1 MFAPDLSLPFDKKK
15 SKEFGKDFASGLETW
30 HLMQIE
36 SPNFPKRRWA
46 ENYQYAL
53 GNQSYLRT
61 VQPIDNL
68 GANDSQTLLG
78 ADLRNMK
85 LTSTILE
92 SIVGKLNK
100 QKFKPTVS
108 MIDALSMNQRIDM
121 KARMELAM
129 MLKQQ
134 GAEMDQYLQQLGL
147 TADDVPMDNT
157 ELQIML
163 DCMPQFVEE
172 MNIELALQKIGH
184 ENNLETLARMTDYD
198 DVITA
203 VRGHY
208 INRVNGKKQIEWL
221 DPLNSGHSMSF
232 YPDGRDIVWSY
243 RIRPVPVE
251 QVRIEAQEDLTD
263 TELNNL
269 RGGQFSLLYNWLY
282 WWASPGANNYLA
294 TFTNTYT
301 DYVLVMDFE
310 FVSTDLLYTNIKN
323 GRAYNGYAKKTSG
336 KDGDVYT
343 AKVQNLFGGKYIC
356 GSGYVYDYGVKPGV
370 RQPIVTNN
378 EDAFKVNASKVDG
391 SFVWHHSSM
400 IRGESVSIIDRAK
413 PHIDAIEDTFKKFKT
428 YVKEFLPWMI
438 RVDQDALADLAMKE
452 GDDVTAE
459 DLMTTLLERG
469 LGVVSSSAYK
479 GFHNA
484 SVKDAISIISN
495 DGGGNL
501 QVLWGLLLQQINL
514 LHDVVGV
521 PKVDTGG
528 GVNPE
533 VGKAVTQMLLQGSDN
548 VLSGL
553 MDSKIKLYSSLWENL
568 MYDILQTGE
577 AGVAKNTPFAVP
589 PGNPDERIP
598 NLVVEPLPTEADWQ
612 DLFAKAQQALASG
625 SLTMD
630 QYAYLKIIDN
640 MKQAWA
646 YLSVQQKRNDIKKSQ
661 MQQMADQ
668 ANTERQMMSNQQAQ
682 MGKEKLEQLKIFGNV
697 IQEYA
702 KAAFANPMNNQN
714 PDIILQKIQIEMDK
728 MYGNTNAGNEQ
739 QPAGPGQQQP
749 AGPGQQQPEQYG
761 EPAPTGGEL
770 PDGGEP
776 VQGYESD
783 FGGGELQ

>member
-1 MFAPDLSLPFDKKK
+1 MFAPDLSVPFEKKK
-15 SKEFGKDFASGLETW
+15 SKEFGKDFASGLESW

-53 GNQSYLRT
+53 GAQTYLRT
-61 VQPIDNL
+61 TQPIDNL
-68 GANDSQTLLG
+68 VGTDSQTLPG

-100 QKFKPTVS
+100 QRFRPTIS
-108 MIDALSMNQRIDM
+108 MIDALAMDERTDM
-121 KARMELAM
+121 KAKMELAM
-129 MLKQQ
+129 YLKQQ
-134 GAEMDQYLQQLGL
+134 GMESEQIMQQIGL
-147 TADDVPMDNT
+147 SPDEVPMDTT
-157 ELQIML
+157 ELQIMI

-172 MNIELALQKIGH
+172 MNLELALNKIGH
-184 ENNLETLARMTDYD
+184 ENSLDTLARMVDYD
-198 DVITA
+198 DAITA

-208 INRVNGKKQIEWL
+208 INRVNGKRQIEWL

-263 TELNNL
+263 EQLNNL
-269 RGGQFSLLYNWLY
+269 RGGQFSLLYNWLF
-282 WWASPGANNYLA
+282 WWNSSNQQNYLT

-310 FVSTDLLYTNIKN
+310 FVSTDLLYTNVKN
-323 GRAYNGYAKKTSG
+323 GRAYNGYTKKTPG
-336 KDGDVYT
+336 KDGDVFT

-356 GSGYVYDYGVKPGV
+356 GSGYIYDYGVKAGV
-370 RQPIVTNN
+370 RQPIVTKN
-378 EDAFKVNASKVDG
+378 EDAFKVNASKVYG

-469 LGVVSSSAYK
+469 IGVVSSSAYK

-484 SVKDAISIISN
+484 SVKDALTIIAN

-501 QVLWGLLLQQINL
+501 NVLWGLMLQQINL

-521 PKVDTGG
+521 PKIDTGG
-528 GVNPE
+528 GVSPDQ
-533 VGKAVTQMLLQGSDN
+533 GKAVSQMLLQGSEN

-553 MDSKIKLYSSLWENL
+553 MAAKIGLYTTLWENL
-568 MYDILQTGE
+568 MYDIIQTGE
-577 AGVAKNTPFAVP
+577 VGVVGNKPFSIP
-589 PGNPDERIP
+589 QGNPDERIP
-598 NLVVEPLPTEADWQ
+598 NLVVEPLPTDMDWQ
-612 DLFAKAQQALASG
+612 DLYAKAQQALAAG

-640 MKQAWA
+640 MKQAWG
-646 YLSVQQKRNDIKKSQ
+646 YLAVQQKRTEMKKAQ

-682 MGKEKLEQLKIFGNV
+682 EGKERLEQIKIIGNV
-697 IQEYA
+697 IGEYA
-702 KAAFANPMNNQN
+702 KAAFANPMNTQN
-714 PDIILQKIQIEMDK
+714 PELILQRIQLELEK
-728 MYGNTNAGNEQ
+728 MYGNTGNANGEQ
-739 QPAGPGQQQP
+739 QPSAG
-749 AGPGQQQPEQYG
+749 GPPI
-761 EPAPTGGEL
+761 PTGGAEQL
-770 PDGGEP
+770 AVQGGE
-776 VQGYESD
+776 
-783 FGGGELQ
+783 GGGLPLEQPA

>member
-1 MFAPDLSLPFDKKK
+1 MFAPDLSVPFEKKK
-15 SKEFGKDFASGLETW
+15 SKEFGKDFASGLESW

-53 GNQSYLRT
+53 GAQTYLRT
-61 VQPIDNL
+61 TQPIDNL
-68 GANDSQTLLG
+68 VGTDSQTLPG

-100 QKFKPTVS
+100 QRFRPTIS
-108 MIDALSMNQRIDM
+108 MIDALAMDERTDM
-121 KARMELAM
+121 KAKMELAM
-129 MLKQQ
+129 YLKQQ
-134 GAEMDQYLQQLGL
+134 GMESEQIMQQIGL
-147 TADDVPMDNT
+147 SPDEVPMDTT
-157 ELQIML
+157 ELQIMI

-172 MNIELALQKIGH
+172 MNLELALNKIGH
-184 ENNLETLARMTDYD
+184 ENSLDTLARMVDYD
-198 DVITA
+198 DAITA

-208 INRVNGKKQIEWL
+208 INRVNGKRQIEWL

-263 TELNNL
+263 EQLNNL
-269 RGGQFSLLYNWLY
+269 RGGQFSLLYNWLF
-282 WWASPGANNYLA
+282 WWNSSNQQNYLT

-310 FVSTDLLYTNIKN
+310 FVSTDLLYTNVKN
-323 GRAYNGYAKKTSG
+323 GRAYNGYTKKTPG
-336 KDGDVYT
+336 KDGDVFT

-356 GSGYVYDYGVKPGV
+356 GSGYIYDYGVKAGV
-370 RQPIVTNN
+370 RQPIVTKN
-378 EDAFKVNASKVDG
+378 EDAFKVNASKVYG

-469 LGVVSSSAYK
+469 IGVVSSSAYK

-484 SVKDAISIISN
+484 SVKDALTIIAN

-501 QVLWGLLLQQINL
+501 NVLWGLMLQQINL

-521 PKVDTGG
+521 PKIDTGG
-528 GVNPE
+528 GVSPDQ
-533 VGKAVTQMLLQGSDN
+533 GKAVSQMLLQGSEN

-553 MDSKIKLYSSLWENL
+553 MAAKIGLYTSLWENL
-568 MYDILQTGE
+568 MYDIIQTGE
-577 AGVAKNTPFAVP
+577 VGVVGNKPFSIP
-589 PGNPDERIP
+589 QGNPDERIP
-598 NLVVEPLPTEADWQ
+598 NLVVEPLPTDMDWQ
-612 DLFAKAQQALASG
+612 DLYAKAQQALAAG

-640 MKQAWA
+640 MKQAWG
-646 YLSVQQKRNDIKKSQ
+646 YLAVQQKRTEMKKAQ

-682 MGKEKLEQLKIFGNV
+682 EGKERLEQIKIIGNV
-697 IQEYA
+697 IGEYA
-702 KAAFANPMNNQN
+702 KAAFANPMNTQN
-714 PDIILQKIQIEMDK
+714 PEVILQRIQLELEK
-728 MYGNTNAGNEQ
+728 MYGNTGNANGEQ
-739 QPAGPGQQQP
+739 QPSAG
-749 AGPGQQQPEQYG
+749 GPPI
-761 EPAPTGGEL
+761 PTGGAEQL
-770 PDGGEP
+770 AVQGGE
-776 VQGYESD
+776 
-783 FGGGELQ
+783 GGGLPFEQPA

>member
-1 MFAPDLSLPFDKKK
+1 MFAPDLSVPFEKKK
-15 SKEFGKDFASGLETW
+15 SKEFGKDFASGLESW

-53 GNQSYLRT
+53 GAQTYLRT
-61 VQPIDNL
+61 TQPIDNL
-68 GANDSQTLLG
+68 VGTDSQTLPG

-100 QKFKPTVS
+100 QRFRPTIS
-108 MIDALSMNQRIDM
+108 MIDALAMDERTDM
-121 KARMELAM
+121 KAKMELAM
-129 MLKQQ
+129 YLKQQ
-134 GAEMDQYLQQLGL
+134 GMESEQIMQQIGL
-147 TADDVPMDNT
+147 SPDEVPMDTT
-157 ELQIML
+157 ELQIMI

-172 MNIELALQKIGH
+172 MNLELALNKIGH
-184 ENNLETLARMTDYD
+184 ENSLDTLARMVDYD
-198 DVITA
+198 DAITA

-208 INRVNGKKQIEWL
+208 INRVNGKRQIEWL

-263 TELNNL
+263 EQLNNL
-269 RGGQFSLLYNWLY
+269 RGGQFSLLYNWLF
-282 WWASPGANNYLA
+282 WWNSSNQQNYLT

-310 FVSTDLLYTNIKN
+310 FVSTDLLYTNVKN
-323 GRAYNGYAKKTSG
+323 GRAYNGYTKKTPG
-336 KDGDVYT
+336 KDGDVFT

-356 GSGYVYDYGVKPGV
+356 GSGYIYDYGVKAGV
-370 RQPIVTNN
+370 RQPIVTKN
-378 EDAFKVNASKVDG
+378 EDAFKVNASKVYG

-469 LGVVSSSAYK
+469 IGVVSSSAYK

-484 SVKDAISIISN
+484 SVKDALTIIAN

-501 QVLWGLLLQQINL
+501 NVLWGLMLQQINL

-521 PKVDTGG
+521 PKIDTGG
-528 GVNPE
+528 GVSPDQ
-533 VGKAVTQMLLQGSDN
+533 GKAVSQMLLQGSEN

-553 MDSKIKLYSSLWENL
+553 MAAKIGLYTSLWENL
-568 MYDILQTGE
+568 MYDIIQTGE
-577 AGVAKNTPFAVP
+577 VGVVGNKPFSIP
-589 PGNPDERIP
+589 QGNPDERIP
-598 NLVVEPLPTEADWQ
+598 NLVVEPLPTDMDWQ
-612 DLFAKAQQALASG
+612 DLYAKAQQALAAG

-640 MKQAWA
+640 MKQAWG
-646 YLSVQQKRNDIKKSQ
+646 YLAVQQKRTEMKKAQ

-682 MGKEKLEQLKIFGNV
+682 EGKERLEQIKIIGNV
-697 IQEYA
+697 IGEYA
-702 KAAFANPMNNQN
+702 KAAFANPMNTQN
-714 PDIILQKIQIEMDK
+714 PELILQRIQLELDK
-728 MYGNTNAGNEQ
+728 MYGNTGNANGEQ
-739 QPAGPGQQQP
+739 QPSAG
-749 AGPGQQQPEQYG
+749 GPPI
-761 EPAPTGGEL
+761 PTGGAEQL
-770 PDGGEP
+770 AVQGGE
-776 VQGYESD
+776 
-783 FGGGELQ
+783 GGGLPLEQPA

>member
-1 MFAPDLSLPFDKKK
+1 MFAPDLSVPFEKKK
-15 SKEFGKDFASGLETW
+15 SKEFGKDFATGLESW

-53 GNQSYLRT
+53 GNQTYLRT
-61 VQPIDNL
+61 TQPIDNL
-68 GANDSQTLLG
+68 VGTDSQTLPG
-78 ADLRNMK
+78 ADLRNMR
-85 LTSTILE
+85 LATTILE

-100 QKFKPTVS
+100 QRFRPTIS
-108 MIDALSMNQRIDM
+108 MIDALAMNDRIDM

-129 MLKQQ
+129 YLKQQ
-134 GAEMDQYLQQLGL
+134 GMQMEQITQQLGL
-147 TADDVPMDNT
+147 TPDEVPMDTT
-157 ELQIML
+157 EMQIML

-172 MNIELALQKIGH
+172 MNLELALNKIGN
-184 ENNLETLARMTDYD
+184 ENHLDTLARMADYD
-198 DVITA
+198 DAITA

-208 INRVNGKKQIEWL
+208 INRVNGKRQIEWL

-243 RIRPVPVE
+243 RIRPIPVE

-263 TELNNL
+263 EQLKNL
-269 RGGQFSLLYNWLY
+269 RGGQFSLLYNWLF
-282 WWASPGANNYLA
+282 WWNASNQQNFLT

-310 FVSTDLLYTNIKN
+310 FVSTDLLYTNVKN
-323 GRAYNGYAKKTSG
+323 GRAYNGYTKKTPG

-356 GSGYVYDYGVKPGV
+356 GSGYIYDYGVKTGV
-370 RQPIVTNN
+370 RQPIVTRN
-378 EDAFKVNASKVDG
+378 EDAFKVNASKVYG
-391 SFVWHHSSM
+391 NFVWYHSSM
-400 IRGESVSIIDRAK
+400 VRGESISIIDRAK
-413 PHIDAIEDTFKKFKT
+413 PHIDSIEDTFKKFKT
-428 YVKEFLPWMI
+428 YVREFLPWMI
-438 RVDQDALADLAMKE
+438 RVDQDALADLALKE

-469 LGVVSSSAYK
+469 IGVVSSSAYK

-484 SVKDAISIISN
+484 SVKDALTIISN

-501 QVLWGLLLQQINL
+501 QVLWNLLLQQINL

-521 PKVDTGG
+521 PKIDTGG
-528 GVNPE
+528 GVSPE
-533 VGKAVTQMLLQGSDN
+533 QGKAVSQMLLQGSEN

-553 MDSKIKLYSSLWENL
+553 MAAKIGLYTNLWENL
-568 MYDILQTGE
+568 MYDIMQSGE
-577 AGVAKNTPFAVP
+577 AGVAKGRAFNIPQ
-589 PGNPDERIP
+589 GNPDERIP
-598 NLVVEPLPTEADWQ
+598 NLIVEPLPTDMDWQ
-612 DLFAKAQQALASG
+612 DLYNKAQQALAAG

-640 MKQAWA
+640 MKQAWG
-646 YLSVQQKRNDIKKSQ
+646 YLSVQQKRNDIKKAQ

-682 MGKEKLEQLKIFGNV
+682 EGKERLEQIKIIGNV
-697 IQEYA
+697 ISEYA
-702 KAAFANPMNNQN
+702 KAAFANPMNTQN
-714 PDIILQKIQIEMDK
+714 PEVILQRIQLELDK
-728 MYGNTNAGNEQ
+728 MYGNTGNATGEQ
-739 QPAGPGQQQP
+739 PSAG
-749 AGPGQQQPEQYG
+749 GPPVQ
-761 EPAPTGGEL
+761 PTGGAEQL
-770 PDGGEP
+770 AVQGGE
-776 VQGYESD
+776 
-783 FGGGELQ
+783 GGGLPIGQPA

>member
-1 MFAPDLSLPFDKKK
+1 MFAPDLSVPFEKKK
-15 SKEFGKDFASGLETW
+15 SKEFGKDFASGLESW

-53 GNQSYLRT
+53 GAQTYLRT
-61 VQPIDNL
+61 TQPIDNL
-68 GANDSQTLLG
+68 VGTDSQTLPG

-100 QKFKPTVS
+100 QRFRPTIS
-108 MIDALSMNQRIDM
+108 MIDALAMDERTDM
-121 KARMELAM
+121 KAKMELAM
-129 MLKQQ
+129 YLKQQ
-134 GAEMDQYLQQLGL
+134 GMESEQIMQQIGL
-147 TADDVPMDNT
+147 SPDEVPMDTT
-157 ELQIML
+157 ELQIMI

-172 MNIELALQKIGH
+172 MNLELALNKIGH
-184 ENNLETLARMTDYD
+184 ENSLDTLARMVDYD
-198 DVITA
+198 DAITA

-208 INRVNGKKQIEWL
+208 INRVNGKRQIEWL

-263 TELNNL
+263 EQLNNL
-269 RGGQFSLLYNWLY
+269 RGGQFSLLYNWLF
-282 WWASPGANNYLA
+282 WWNSSNQQNYLT

-310 FVSTDLLYTNIKN
+310 FVSTDLLYTNVKN
-323 GRAYNGYAKKTSG
+323 GRAYNGYTKKTPG
-336 KDGDVYT
+336 KDGDVFT

-356 GSGYVYDYGVKPGV
+356 GSGYIYDYGVKAGV
-370 RQPIVTNN
+370 RQPIVTKN
-378 EDAFKVNASKVDG
+378 EDAFKVNASKVYG

-469 LGVVSSSAYK
+469 IGVVSSSAYK

-484 SVKDAISIISN
+484 SVKDALTIIAN

-501 QVLWGLLLQQINL
+501 NVLWGLMLQQINL

-521 PKVDTGG
+521 PKIDTGG
-528 GVNPE
+528 GVSPDQ
-533 VGKAVTQMLLQGSDN
+533 GKAVSQMLLQGSEN

-553 MDSKIKLYSSLWENL
+553 MAAKIGLYTSLWENL
-568 MYDILQTGE
+568 MYDIIQTGE
-577 AGVAKNTPFAVP
+577 VGVVGNKPFSIP
-589 PGNPDERIP
+589 QGNPDERIP
-598 NLVVEPLPTEADWQ
+598 NLVVEPLPTDMDWQ
-612 DLFAKAQQALASG
+612 DLYAKAQQALAAG

-640 MKQAWA
+640 MKQAWG
-646 YLSVQQKRNDIKKSQ
+646 YLAVQQKRTEMKKAQ

-682 MGKEKLEQLKIFGNV
+682 EGKERLEQIKIIGNV
-697 IQEYA
+697 IGEYA
-702 KAAFANPMNNQN
+702 KAAFANPMNTQN
-714 PDIILQKIQIEMDK
+714 PELILQRIQLELEK
-728 MYGNTNAGNEQ
+728 MYGNTGNANGEQ
-739 QPAGPGQQQP
+739 QPSAG
-749 AGPGQQQPEQYG
+749 GPPI
-761 EPAPTGGEL
+761 PTGGAEQL
-770 PDGGEP
+770 AVQGGE
-776 VQGYESD
+776 
-783 FGGGELQ
+783 GGGLPLEQPA

>member
-1 MFAPDLSLPFDKKK
+1 MFAPDLTLPFDKKK
-15 SKEFGKDFASGLETW
+15 SPEFGKDFATGLESW

-61 VQPIDNL
+61 TQPIDNL

-92 SIVGKLNK
+92 SIIGKLNK
-100 QKFKPTVS
+100 QRFKPSVS
-108 MIDALSMNQRIDM
+108 MIDALSMNERTDI

-147 TADDVPMDNT
+147 TADDVPIDNT
-157 ELQIML
+157 ELQIMM

-172 MNIELALQKIGH
+172 MNLELALEKIGH
-184 ENNLETLARMTDYD
+184 ESSLETVARMADYD
-198 DVITA
+198 DAITA

-251 QVRIEAQEDLTD
+251 QVRIEAQEFLTD
-263 TELNNL
+263 DQLNNL
-269 RGGQFSLLYNWLY
+269 KGGQFSLLYNWLY
-282 WWASPGANNYLA
+282 WWASPGANSYLA

-323 GRAYNGYAKKTSG
+323 GKAYNGYTKKTAG

-343 AKVQNLFGGKYIC
+343 AKVQNLFGGRYIC
-356 GSGYVYDYGVKPGV
+356 GSGLVYDYGVKPGV

-378 EDAFKVNASKVDG
+378 EDSFKVNASKVYG

-428 YVKEFLPWMI
+428 YVKGFLPWMI

-459 DLMTTLLERG
+459 DLMTTLMERG

-484 SVKDAISIISN
+484 SVKDAISIMAN
-495 DGGGNL
+495 EGGGNL
-501 QVLWGLLLQQINL
+501 NILWSLLLQQINL

-528 GVNPE
+528 AVNPG
-533 VGKAVTQMLLQGSDN
+533 VGKAVTQMLVQGGDN

-553 MDSKIKLYSSLWENL
+553 MEAKIRLYSSLWENL

-577 AGVAKNTPFAVP
+577 AGVAKNKPFTIPA
-589 PGNPDERIP
+589 GNPNERIP
-598 NLVVEPLPTEADWQ
+598 NLICEPLPTEADWQ
-612 DLFAKAQQALASG
+612 DLYNKAQQALAAG

-640 MKQAWA
+640 MKQAWG
-646 YLSVQQKRNDIKKSQ
+646 YLAVQQKRTEMKKIQ
-661 MQQMADQ
+661 QQQMADQ

-682 MGKEKLEQLKIFGNV
+682 QGKEKLEQLKIFGNV

-702 KAAFANPMNNQN
+702 KAAFANPMNSGN
-714 PDIILQKIQIEMDK
+714 PDLVLQRIQLEMDK
-728 MYGNTNAGNEQ
+728 MYGNNNGGTE
-739 QPAGPGQQQP
+739 QQP

-761 EPAPTGGEL
+761 EPALDEQFGGEL
-770 PDGGEP
+770 SGEP
-776 VQGYESD
+776 IEGDEGGLP
-783 FGGGELQ
+783 GGGEYEFQ

>member
-1 MFAPDLSLPFDKKK
+1 MFAPDLTLPFDKKK
-15 SKEFGKDFASGLETW
+15 SPEFGKDFATGLEAW

-61 VQPIDNL
+61 TQPIDNL

-100 QKFKPTVS
+100 QKFKPSVS
-108 MIDALSMNQRIDM
+108 MIDALSMNQRLDM

-134 GAEMDQYLQQLGL
+134 GAEMGQYLQQLGL
-147 TADDVPMDNT
+147 TADEVPMDNT

-184 ENNLETLARMTDYD
+184 ENSLETLARMTDYD
-198 DVITA
+198 DVITS

-251 QVRIEAQEDLTD
+251 QVRIEAQEFLTD
-263 TELNNL
+263 DQLNNL
-269 RGGQFSLLYNWLY
+269 KGGQFSLLYNWLY

-310 FVSTDLLYTNIKN
+310 FVSTDLLYTNVKN
-323 GRAYNGYAKKTSG
+323 GRAYNGYTKKTAG

-343 AKVQNLFGGKYIC
+343 AKVQNLFGGKYVC
-356 GSGYVYDYGVKPGV
+356 GSGLVYDYGVKPGV

-378 EDAFKVNASKVDG
+378 EDAFKVNASKVYG

-428 YVKEFLPWMI
+428 YVKGFLPWMI

-484 SVKDAISIISN
+484 SVKDSISIIAN
-495 DGGGNL
+495 EGGANL
-501 QVLWGLLLQQINL
+501 NVLWSLLLQQINL

-598 NLVVEPLPTEADWQ
+598 NLIVEPLPTEADWQ
-612 DLFAKAQQALASG
+612 DLYAKSQQALASG

-646 YLSVQQKRNDIKKSQ
+646 YLSVQQKRNDIKKMQ
-661 MQQMADQ
+661 NQQMADQ

-682 MGKEKLEQLKIFGNV
+682 QGKEKLEQLKIFGNV

-714 PDIILQKIQIEMDK
+714 PDIVLQKIQIEMDK
-728 MYGNTNAGNEQ
+728 MYGNTSAGNEQ
-739 QPAGPGQQQP
+739 QPAASG
-749 AGPGQQQPEQYG
+749 QQPEQYG
-761 EPAPTGGEL
+761 QPTPDEQFGGEQL
-770 PDGGEP
+770 PDGGQP

-783 FGGGELQ
+783 FGGGEFE

>member
-1 MFAPDLSLPFDKKK
+1 MFAPDLSVPFEKKK
-15 SKEFGKDFASGLETW
+15 SKEFGKDFASGLESW

-53 GNQSYLRT
+53 GNQTYLRT
-61 VQPIDNL
+61 TQPIDNL
-68 GANDSQTLLG
+68 VGTDSQTLPG
-78 ADLRNMK
+78 ADLRNMR
-85 LTSTILE
+85 LATTILE

-100 QKFKPTVS
+100 QRFRPTIS
-108 MIDALSMNQRIDM
+108 MIDALAMNDRIDM

-129 MLKQQ
+129 YLKQQ
-134 GAEMDQYLQQLGL
+134 GMQMEQITQQLGL
-147 TADDVPMDNT
+147 TPDEVPMDTT
-157 ELQIML
+157 EMQIML

-172 MNIELALQKIGH
+172 MNLELALNKIGN
-184 ENNLETLARMTDYD
+184 ENHLDTLARMADYD
-198 DVITA
+198 DAITA

-208 INRVNGKKQIEWL
+208 INRVNGKRQVEWL

-243 RIRPVPVE
+243 RIRPIPVE

-263 TELNNL
+263 EQLKNL
-269 RGGQFSLLYNWLY
+269 RGGQFSLLYNWLF
-282 WWASPGANNYLA
+282 WWNSSNQQNFLT

-310 FVSTDLLYTNIKN
+310 FVSTDLLYTNVKN
-323 GRAYNGYAKKTSG
+323 GRAYNGYTKKTAG

-356 GSGYVYDYGVKPGV
+356 GSGYIYDYGVKTGV
-370 RQPIVTNN
+370 RQPIVTRN
-378 EDAFKVNASKVDG
+378 EDAFKVNASKVYG
-391 SFVWHHSSM
+391 NFVWYHSSM
-400 IRGESVSIIDRAK
+400 VRGESISIIDRAK
-413 PHIDAIEDTFKKFKT
+413 PHIDSIEDTFKKFKT
-428 YVKEFLPWMI
+428 YVREFLPWMI
-438 RVDQDALADLAMKE
+438 RVDQDALADLALKE

-469 LGVVSSSAYK
+469 IGVVSSSAYK

-484 SVKDAISIISN
+484 SVKDALTIISN

-501 QVLWGLLLQQINL
+501 QVLWNLLLQQINL

-521 PKVDTGG
+521 PKIDTGG

-533 VGKAVTQMLLQGSDN
+533 QGKAVSQMLLQGSEN

-553 MDSKIKLYSSLWENL
+553 MAAKIGLYTNLWENL
-568 MYDILQTGE
+568 MYDIMQSGE
-577 AGVAKNTPFAVP
+577 AGVAKGRAFNIPQ
-589 PGNPDERIP
+589 GNPDERIP
-598 NLVVEPLPTEADWQ
+598 NLIVEPLPTDMDWQ
-612 DLFAKAQQALASG
+612 DLYNKAQQALAAG

-640 MKQAWA
+640 MKQAWG
-646 YLSVQQKRNDIKKSQ
+646 YLSVQQKRNDIKKAQ

-682 MGKEKLEQLKIFGNV
+682 EGKERLEQIKIIGNV
-697 IQEYA
+697 IGEYA
-702 KAAFANPMNNQN
+702 KAAFANPMNTQN
-714 PDIILQKIQIEMDK
+714 PEVILQRIQLELEK
-728 MYGNTNAGNEQ
+728 MYGNTGNANGEQ
-739 QPAGPGQQQP
+739 PSAG
-749 AGPGQQQPEQYG
+749 GPPI
-761 EPAPTGGEL
+761 PTGGAEQL
-770 PDGGEP
+770 AVQGGE
-776 VQGYESD
+776 
-783 FGGGELQ
+783 GGGLPIGQPA

>member
-1 MFAPDLSLPFDKKK
+1 MFAPDLSVPFEKKK
-15 SKEFGKDFASGLETW
+15 SKEFGKDFASGLESW

-53 GNQSYLRT
+53 GAQTYLRT
-61 VQPIDNL
+61 TQPIDNL
-68 GANDSQTLLG
+68 VGTDSQTLPG

-100 QKFKPTVS
+100 QRFRPTIS
-108 MIDALSMNQRIDM
+108 MIDALAMDERTDM
-121 KARMELAM
+121 KAKMELAM
-129 MLKQQ
+129 YLKQQ
-134 GAEMDQYLQQLGL
+134 GMESEQIMQQIGL
-147 TADDVPMDNT
+147 SPDEVPMDTT
-157 ELQIML
+157 ELQIMI

-172 MNIELALQKIGH
+172 MNLELALNKIGH
-184 ENNLETLARMTDYD
+184 ENSLDTLARMVDYD
-198 DVITA
+198 DAITA

-208 INRVNGKKQIEWL
+208 INRVNGKRQIEWL

-263 TELNNL
+263 EQLNNL
-269 RGGQFSLLYNWLY
+269 RGGQFSLLYNWLF
-282 WWASPGANNYLA
+282 WWNSSNQQNYLT

-310 FVSTDLLYTNIKN
+310 FVSTDLLYTNVKN
-323 GRAYNGYAKKTSG
+323 GRAYNGYTKKTPG
-336 KDGDVYT
+336 KDGDVFT

-356 GSGYVYDYGVKPGV
+356 GSGYIYDYGVKAGV
-370 RQPIVTNN
+370 RQPIVTKN
-378 EDAFKVNASKVDG
+378 EDAFKVNASKVYG

-469 LGVVSSSAYK
+469 IGVVSSSAYK

-484 SVKDAISIISN
+484 SVKDALTIIAN

-501 QVLWGLLLQQINL
+501 NVLWGLMLQQINL

-521 PKVDTGG
+521 PKIDTGG
-528 GVNPE
+528 GVSPDQ
-533 VGKAVTQMLLQGSDN
+533 GKAVSQMLLQGSEN

-553 MDSKIKLYSSLWENL
+553 MAAKIGLYTSLWENL
-568 MYDILQTGE
+568 MYDIIQTGE
-577 AGVAKNTPFAVP
+577 VGVVGNKPFSIP
-589 PGNPDERIP
+589 QGNPDERIP
-598 NLVVEPLPTEADWQ
+598 NLVVEPLPTDMDWQ
-612 DLFAKAQQALASG
+612 DLYAKAQQALAAG

-640 MKQAWA
+640 MKQAWG
-646 YLSVQQKRNDIKKSQ
+646 YLAVQQKRTEMKKAQ

-682 MGKEKLEQLKIFGNV
+682 EGKERLEQIKIIGNV
-697 IQEYA
+697 IGEYA
-702 KAAFANPMNNQN
+702 KAAFANPMNTQN
-714 PDIILQKIQIEMDK
+714 PELILQRIQLELEK
-728 MYGNTNAGNEQ
+728 MYGNTRNANGEQ
-739 QPAGPGQQQP
+739 QPSAG
-749 AGPGQQQPEQYG
+749 GPPI
-761 EPAPTGGEL
+761 PTGGAEQL
-770 PDGGEP
+770 AVQGGE
-776 VQGYESD
+776 
-783 FGGGELQ
+783 GGGLPLEQPA

>member
-1 MFAPDLSLPFDKKK
+1 MFAPDLSVPFEKKK
-15 SKEFGKDFASGLETW
+15 SKEFGKDFASGLESW

-53 GNQSYLRT
+53 GNQTYLRT
-61 VQPIDNL
+61 TQPIDNL
-68 GANDSQTLLG
+68 VGTDSQTLPG
-78 ADLRNMK
+78 ADLRNMR
-85 LTSTILE
+85 LATTILE

-100 QKFKPTVS
+100 QRFRPTIS
-108 MIDALSMNQRIDM
+108 MIDALAMDDRTDM

-129 MLKQQ
+129 YLKQQ
-134 GAEMDQYLQQLGL
+134 GMQMEQITQQLGL
-147 TADDVPMDNT
+147 TPDEVPMDTT
-157 ELQIML
+157 EMQIML

-172 MNIELALQKIGH
+172 MNLELALNKIGN
-184 ENNLETLARMTDYD
+184 ENHLDTLARMADYD
-198 DVITA
+198 DAITA

-208 INRVNGKKQIEWL
+208 INRVNGKRQVEWL

-263 TELNNL
+263 EQLKNL
-269 RGGQFSLLYNWLY
+269 RGGQFSLLYNWLF
-282 WWASPGANNYLA
+282 WWNSSNQQNFLT

-310 FVSTDLLYTNIKN
+310 FVSTDLLYTNVKN
-323 GRAYNGYAKKTSG
+323 GRAYNGYTKKTAG

-356 GSGYVYDYGVKPGV
+356 GSGYIYDYGVKTGV
-370 RQPIVTNN
+370 RQPIVTRN
-378 EDAFKVNASKVDG
+378 EDAFKVNASKVYG
-391 SFVWHHSSM
+391 NFVWYHSSM
-400 IRGESVSIIDRAK
+400 VRGESISIIDRAK
-413 PHIDAIEDTFKKFKT
+413 PHIDSIEDTFKKFKT
-428 YVKEFLPWMI
+428 YVREFLPWMI
-438 RVDQDALADLAMKE
+438 RVDQDALADLALKE

-469 LGVVSSSAYK
+469 IGVVSSSAYK

-484 SVKDAISIISN
+484 SVKDALTIISN

-501 QVLWGLLLQQINL
+501 QVLWSLLLQQINL

-521 PKVDTGG
+521 PKIDTGG

-533 VGKAVTQMLLQGSDN
+533 QGKAVSQMLLQGSEN

-553 MDSKIKLYSSLWENL
+553 MAAKIGLYTNLWENL
-568 MYDILQTGE
+568 MYDIMQSGE
-577 AGVAKNTPFAVP
+577 AGVAKGRAFNIPQ
-589 PGNPDERIP
+589 GNPDERIP
-598 NLVVEPLPTEADWQ
+598 NLIVEPLPTDMDWQ
-612 DLFAKAQQALASG
+612 DLYNKAQQALAAG

-640 MKQAWA
+640 MKQAWG
-646 YLSVQQKRNDIKKSQ
+646 YLSVQQKRNDIKKAQ

-682 MGKEKLEQLKIFGNV
+682 EGKERLEQIKIIGNV
-697 IQEYA
+697 IGEYA
-702 KAAFANPMNNQN
+702 KAAFANPMNTQN
-714 PDIILQKIQIEMDK
+714 PEVILQRIQLELEK
-728 MYGNTNAGNEQ
+728 MYGNTGNANGEQ
-739 QPAGPGQQQP
+739 PSAG
-749 AGPGQQQPEQYG
+749 GPPI
-761 EPAPTGGEL
+761 PTGGAEQL
-770 PDGGEP
+770 AVQGGE
-776 VQGYESD
+776 
-783 FGGGELQ
+783 GGGLPIG

>member
-1 MFAPDLSLPFDKKK
+1 MFAPDLTVPFEKKK
-15 SKEFGKDFASGLETW
+15 TKEFGKDFASGLETW

-36 SPNFPKRRWA
+36 SPNFPKRKWA

-61 VQPIDNL
+61 IQPIDNL
-68 GANDSQTLLG
+68 GANDSQTLIA

-92 SIVGKLNK
+92 SIVGKLNR
-100 QKFKPTVS
+100 QKFRPIIT
-108 MIDALSMNQRIDM
+108 MIDSLAMNQREDL
-121 KARMELAM
+121 KAKLEVAM
-129 MLKQQ
+129 YLKQQ
-134 GAEMDQYLQQLGL
+134 NADMGQFLQHLGL
-147 TADDVPMDNT
+147 TPDEIPIDTT

-163 DCMPQFVEE
+163 DCMPQFTEE
-172 MNIELALQKIGH
+172 MNLEMALTKIGH
-184 ENNLETLARMTDYD
+184 ENNLETLTRMADFD
-198 DVITA
+198 DCIA
-203 VRGHY
+203 GVRGYY
-208 INRVNGKKQIEWL
+208 INRVNGKRQIEWL

-251 QVRIEAQEDLTD
+251 QVRIEAQEFLTD
-263 TELNNL
+263 DQLNNL
-269 RGGQFSLLYNWLY
+269 RGGQFSVLYNWLY
-282 WWASPGANNYLA
+282 WWAAPGANNYLA
-294 TFTNTYT
+294 TFNNTYT

-310 FVSTDLLYTNIKN
+310 FVSTDILYTNIKN
-323 GRAYNGYAKKTSG
+323 GRAYNGYSKKTPG

-356 GSGYVYDYGVKPGV
+356 GSGYIYDYGVKPGI

-378 EDAFKVNASKVDG
+378 EDAFKVNASKVYG
-391 SFVWHHSSM
+391 SFVWHHSSL
-400 IRGESVSIIDRAK
+400 IRGENTSVIDRAK

-484 SVKDAISIISN
+484 SVKDAITIMEN
-495 DGGGNL
+495 AGGNNL
-501 QVLWGLLLQQINL
+501 QVLWSLLLQQINL

-528 GVNPE
+528 GVSPE
-533 VGKAVTQMLLQGSDN
+533 QGKAVTQMLLQGSEN

-553 MDSKIKLYSSLWENL
+553 MDAKIRLYSSLWENL
-568 MYDILQTGE
+568 MYDILTSGE
-577 AGVAKNTPFAVP
+577 SGVVGNKAFTVP
-589 PGNPDERIP
+589 VGNPDERIP
-598 NLVVEPLPTEADWQ
+598 NLVVEPLPTDMDWQ
-612 DLFAKAQQALASG
+612 DLYNKAQQALAAG
-625 SLTMD
+625 TLTMD
-630 QYAYLKIIDN
+630 QYAYLKLIDN
-640 MKQAWA
+640 MKQAWG
-646 YLSVQQKRNDIKKSQ
+646 YLAVQQKRNDIKKAQ

-682 MGKEKLEQLKIFGNV
+682 QGKERLEQIKIMGN
-697 IQEYA
+697 ILQEYA
-702 KAAFANPMNNQN
+702 KAAFANPMNNSSQ
-714 PDIILQKIQIEMDK
+714 DVVLQKIQIELEK
-728 MYGNTNAGNEQ
+728 LYGNTGSEPTAAGGEFAGAEQ
-739 QPAGPGQQQP
+739 PIA
-749 AGPGQQQPEQYG
+749 AG
-761 EPAPTGGEL
+761 EPAPVG
-770 PDGGEP
+770 
-776 VQGYESD
+776 
-783 FGGGELQ
+783 

>member
-1 MFAPDLSLPFDKKK
+1 MFAPDLSVSFDKKK

-100 QKFKPTVS
+100 QKFKPSVS
-108 MIDALSMNQRIDM
+108 MIDAFAMDERLNF
-121 KARMELAM
+121 KAKLQAAM
-129 MLKQQ
+129 ALKQQ
-134 GAEMDQYLQQLGL
+134 GAEMEQFLQHLGL
-147 TADDVPMDNT
+147 TADDVPIDQAELEIKLNT
-157 ELQIML
+157 
-163 DCMPQFVEE
+163 MPQFLEE
-172 MNIELALQKIGH
+172 MSLELALTKVGH
-184 ENNLETLARMTDYD
+184 ESNIETLARMADYD
-198 DVITA
+198 DAITA

-208 INRVNGKKQIEWL
+208 INRVNGKRQIEWL

-251 QVRIEAQEDLTD
+251 QVRIEAQEFLTD
-263 TELNNL
+263 SELNNL

-282 WWASPGANNYLA
+282 WWAAPGANNYLA

-323 GRAYNGYAKKTSG
+323 GRAYNGYAKKTAG

-378 EDAFKVNASKVDG
+378 EDAFKVNASKVYG
-391 SFVWHHSSM
+391 SFVWHHSGM
-400 IRGESVSIIDRAK
+400 IRGESTSIIDRAK
-413 PHIDAIEDTFKKFKT
+413 PHVDAIEDTFKKFKT

-553 MDSKIKLYSSLWENL
+553 MDAKIKLYSSLWENL

-577 AGVAKNTPFAVP
+577 VGVAKNMPFAVP

-612 DLFAKAQQALASG
+612 DLYAKAQQALASG

-646 YLSVQQKRNDIKKSQ
+646 YLAVQQKRTEMKKMAQ
-661 MQQMADQ
+661 QQMVDQ
-668 ANTERQMMSNQQAQ
+668 ANTERQMLSNQQAQ

-702 KAAFANPMNNQN
+702 KAAFANPMNSQN
-714 PDIILQKIQIEMDK
+714 PDIILQRIQIEMDK
-728 MYGNTNAGNEQ
+728 MYGNNDAGNEQ
-739 QPAGPGQQQP
+739 QPAGLGQQQP
-749 AGPGQQQPEQYG
+749 EQQQPEQYG
-761 EPAPTGGEL
+761 EPL
-770 PDGGEP
+770 PDGGEQSQFDGEP
-776 VQGYESD
+776 IQGYESD
-783 FGGGELQ
+783 LGGGELQ

>member
-1 MFAPDLSLPFDKKK
+1 MFAPDLSVPFEKKK
-15 SKEFGKDFASGLETW
+15 SKEFGKDFASGLESW

-53 GNQSYLRT
+53 GAQTYLRT
-61 VQPIDNL
+61 TQPIDNL
-68 GANDSQTLLG
+68 VGTDSQTLPG

-100 QKFKPTVS
+100 QRFRPTIS
-108 MIDALSMNQRIDM
+108 MIDALAMDERTDM
-121 KARMELAM
+121 KAKMELAM
-129 MLKQQ
+129 YLKQQ
-134 GAEMDQYLQQLGL
+134 GMESEQIMQQIGL
-147 TADDVPMDNT
+147 SPDEVPMDTT
-157 ELQIML
+157 ELQIMI

-172 MNIELALQKIGH
+172 MNLELALNKIGH
-184 ENNLETLARMTDYD
+184 ENGLDTLARMVDYD
-198 DVITA
+198 DAITA

-208 INRVNGKKQIEWL
+208 INRVNGKRQIEWL

-263 TELNNL
+263 EQLNNL
-269 RGGQFSLLYNWLY
+269 RGGQFSLLYNWLF
-282 WWASPGANNYLA
+282 WWNSSNQQNYLT

-310 FVSTDLLYTNIKN
+310 FVSTDLLYTNVKN
-323 GRAYNGYAKKTSG
+323 GRAYNGYTKKTPG
-336 KDGDVYT
+336 KDGDVFT

-356 GSGYVYDYGVKPGV
+356 GSGYIYDYGVKAGV
-370 RQPIVTNN
+370 RQPIVTKN
-378 EDAFKVNASKVDG
+378 EDAFKVNASKVYG
-391 SFVWHHSSM
+391 SFVWHHSSL

-438 RVDQDALADLAMKE
+438 RVDQDALADLGMKE
-452 GDDVTAE
+452 GDEVTAE

-469 LGVVSSSAYK
+469 IGVVSSSAYK

-484 SVKDAISIISN
+484 SVKDALTIIAN

-501 QVLWGLLLQQINL
+501 NVLWGLMLQQINL

-521 PKVDTGG
+521 PKIDTGG
-528 GVNPE
+528 GVSPE
-533 VGKAVTQMLLQGSDN
+533 QGKAVSQMLLQGSEN

-553 MDSKIKLYSSLWENL
+553 MAAKIGLYTTLWENL
-568 MYDILQTGE
+568 MYDIIQAGE
-577 AGVAKNTPFAVP
+577 VGVVGNKSFSIPQ
-589 PGNPDERIP
+589 GNPDERIP
-598 NLVVEPLPTEADWQ
+598 NLVVEPLPTDMDWQ
-612 DLFAKAQQALASG
+612 DLYAKAQQALAAG

-630 QYAYLKIIDN
+630 LYAYLKIIDN
-640 MKQAWA
+640 MKQAWG
-646 YLSVQQKRNDIKKSQ
+646 YLAVQQKRTEIKKAQ

-682 MGKEKLEQLKIFGNV
+682 EGKERLEQIKIIGNV
-697 IQEYA
+697 IGEYA
-702 KAAFANPMNNQN
+702 KAAFANPMNTQN
-714 PDIILQKIQIEMDK
+714 PELILQRIQLELEK
-728 MYGNTNAGNEQ
+728 MYGNTGNANGEQ
-739 QPAGPGQQQP
+739 PSAGGPPIPAGGAEQLAVQGGEGGGLPIGQPA
-749 AGPGQQQPEQYG
+749 
-761 EPAPTGGEL
+761 
-770 PDGGEP
+770 
-776 VQGYESD
+776 
-783 FGGGELQ
+783 

>member
-1 MFAPDLSLPFDKKK
+1 MFAPDLSVPFEKKK
-15 SKEFGKDFASGLETW
+15 SKEFGKDFASGLESW

-53 GNQSYLRT
+53 GNQTYLRT
-61 VQPIDNL
+61 TQPIDNL
-68 GANDSQTLLG
+68 VGTDSQTLPG

-92 SIVGKLNK
+92 SIVGKLNR
-100 QKFKPTVS
+100 QRFRPTIS
-108 MIDALSMNQRIDM
+108 MIDALAMNDRMDM
-121 KARMELAM
+121 KAKMELAM
-129 MLKQQ
+129 YLKQQ
-134 GAEMDQYLQQLGL
+134 GMQMEQITQQLGL
-147 TADDVPMDNT
+147 IPDEVPMDTT

-172 MNIELALQKIGH
+172 MNLELALNKIGN
-184 ENNLETLARMTDYD
+184 ENHLDVLARMADYD
-198 DVITA
+198 DAITA
-203 VRGHY
+203 VRGYY
-208 INRVNGKKQIEWL
+208 INRINGKRQIEWL

-243 RIRPVPVE
+243 RIRPIPVE

-263 TELNNL
+263 EQLNNL
-269 RGGQFSLLYNWLY
+269 RGGQFSLLYNWLF
-282 WWASPGANNYLA
+282 WWNASNQQNYLT

-310 FVSTDLLYTNIKN
+310 FVSTDVLYTNVKN
-323 GRAYNGYAKKTSG
+323 GRAYNGYTKKSPG

-356 GSGYVYDYGVKPGV
+356 GSGYIYDYGVKTGV
-370 RQPIVTNN
+370 RQPIVTRN
-378 EDAFKVNASKVDG
+378 EDAFKVNASKVYG
-391 SFVWHHSSM
+391 NFVWHHSSM
-400 IRGESVSIIDRAK
+400 VRGESNSIIDRAK
-413 PHIDAIEDTFKKFKT
+413 PHVDAIETTFKKFKT
-428 YVKEFLPWMI
+428 YVREFLPWMI

-469 LGVVSSSAYK
+469 IGVVSSSAYK

-484 SVKDAISIISN
+484 SVKDALTIISN

-501 QVLWGLLLQQINL
+501 QVLWSLLLQQINL

-521 PKVDTGG
+521 PKIDTGG
-528 GVNPE
+528 GINPE
-533 VGKAVTQMLLQGSDN
+533 QGKAVSQMLLQGSDN

-553 MDSKIKLYSSLWENL
+553 MAAKIGLYTSLWENL
-568 MYDILQTGE
+568 MYDIMQSGE
-577 AGVAKNTPFAVP
+577 AGVAGGKAFNIPQ
-589 PGNPDERIP
+589 GNPDERIP
-598 NLVVEPLPTEADWQ
+598 NLIVEPLPTDMDWQ
-612 DLFAKAQQALASG
+612 DLYAKAQQALAAG

-640 MKQAWA
+640 MKQAWG
-646 YLSVQQKRNDIKKSQ
+646 YLAVQQKRTEMKKAQ

-682 MGKEKLEQLKIFGNV
+682 EGKERLEQIKIIGNV
-697 IQEYA
+697 IGEYA
-702 KAAFANPMNNQN
+702 KAAFASPMNTQN
-714 PDIILQKIQIEMDK
+714 PELILQRIQLELDK
-728 MYGNTNAGNEQ
+728 MYGNTGNATGEQ
-739 QPAGPGQQQP
+739 PSAGGPPIPAGG
-749 AGPGQQQPEQYG
+749 AEQL
-761 EPAPTGGEL
+761 AVQGGE
-770 PDGGEP
+770 
-776 VQGYESD
+776 
-783 FGGGELQ
+783 GGGLPIG

>member
-1 MFAPDLSLPFDKKK
+1 MFAPDLSVPFEKKK
-15 SKEFGKDFASGLETW
+15 SKEFGKDFATGLESW
-30 HLMQIE
+30 HLMQVE
-36 SPNFPKRRWA
+36 SPNFPKRKWA

-53 GNQSYLRT
+53 GNQTYLRT
-61 VQPIDNL
+61 TQPIDNL
-68 GANDSQTLLG
+68 VGTDSQTLPG
-78 ADLRNMK
+78 ADLRNMR
-85 LTSTILE
+85 LATTILE

-100 QKFKPTVS
+100 QRFRPTIS
-108 MIDALSMNQRIDM
+108 MIDALAMDDRIDM

-129 MLKQQ
+129 YLKQQ
-134 GAEMDQYLQQLGL
+134 GMEMAQITQQLGL
-147 TADDVPMDNT
+147 TPDDIPMDTT

-172 MNIELALQKIGH
+172 MNLELALNKIGN
-184 ENNLETLARMTDYD
+184 ENHLDTLARMADYD
-198 DVITA
+198 DAITA

-243 RIRPVPVE
+243 RVRPVPVE

-263 TELNNL
+263 DQLKNL
-269 RGGQFSLLYNWLY
+269 RGGQFSLLYNWLF
-282 WWASPGANNYLA
+282 WWNSSSQQNFLT

-310 FVSTDLLYTNIKN
+310 FVSTDLLYTNVKN
-323 GRAYNGYAKKTSG
+323 GRAYNGYTKKTPG

-356 GSGYVYDYGVKPGV
+356 GSGYIYDYGVKTGV
-370 RQPIVTNN
+370 RQPIVTRN
-378 EDAFKVNASKVDG
+378 EDAFKVNASKVYG
-391 SFVWHHSSM
+391 NFVWYHSSM
-400 IRGESVSIIDRAK
+400 VRGESISIIDRAK

-428 YVKEFLPWMI
+428 YIREFLPWMI
-438 RVDQDALADLAMKE
+438 RVDQDALADLALKE

-469 LGVVSSSAYK
+469 IGVVSSSAYK

-484 SVKDAISIISN
+484 SVKDALTIISN

-501 QVLWGLLLQQINL
+501 QVLWNLLLQQINL

-521 PKVDTGG
+521 PKIDTGG
-528 GVNPE
+528 GVSPE
-533 VGKAVTQMLLQGSDN
+533 QGKAVSQMLLQGSEN

-553 MDSKIKLYSSLWENL
+553 MAAKIGLYTCLWENL
-568 MYDILQTGE
+568 MYDIMQSGE
-577 AGVAKNTPFAVP
+577 SGVAKGRAFTIPQ
-589 PGNPDERIP
+589 GNPDERIP
-598 NLVVEPLPTEADWQ
+598 NLIVEPLPTDMDWQ
-612 DLFAKAQQALASG
+612 DLYNKAQQALAAG

-640 MKQAWA
+640 MKQAWG
-646 YLSVQQKRNDIKKSQ
+646 YLSVQQKRNDIKKAQ

-682 MGKEKLEQLKIFGNV
+682 EGKERLEQIKIIGNV
-697 IQEYA
+697 IGEYA
-702 KAAFANPMNNQN
+702 KAAFTNPMNTQN
-714 PDIILQKIQIEMDK
+714 PEVILQRIQLELEK
-728 MYGNTNAGNEQ
+728 MYGNTGNANGEQ
-739 QPAGPGQQQP
+739 QPSAG
-749 AGPGQQQPEQYG
+749 GPPI
-761 EPAPTGGEL
+761 PTGGAEQL
-770 PDGGEP
+770 AVQGGE
-776 VQGYESD
+776 
-783 FGGGELQ
+783 GGGLPIE

>member
-1 MFAPDLSLPFDKKK
+1 MFAPDLSVPFEKKK
-15 SKEFGKDFASGLETW
+15 SKEFGKDFASGLESW

-53 GNQSYLRT
+53 GAQTYLRT
-61 VQPIDNL
+61 TQPIDNL
-68 GANDSQTLLG
+68 VGTDSQTLPG

-100 QKFKPTVS
+100 QRFRPTIS
-108 MIDALSMNQRIDM
+108 MIDALAMDERTDM
-121 KARMELAM
+121 KAKMELAM
-129 MLKQQ
+129 YLKQQ
-134 GAEMDQYLQQLGL
+134 GMESEQIMQQIGL
-147 TADDVPMDNT
+147 SPDEVPMDTT
-157 ELQIML
+157 ELQIMI

-172 MNIELALQKIGH
+172 MNLELALNKIGH
-184 ENNLETLARMTDYD
+184 ENSLDTLARMVDYD
-198 DVITA
+198 DAITA

-208 INRVNGKKQIEWL
+208 INRVNGKRQIEWL

-263 TELNNL
+263 EQLNNL
-269 RGGQFSLLYNWLY
+269 RGGQFSLLYNWLF
-282 WWASPGANNYLA
+282 WWNSSNQQNYLT

-310 FVSTDLLYTNIKN
+310 FVSTDLLYTNVKN
-323 GRAYNGYAKKTSG
+323 GRAYNGYTKKTPG
-336 KDGDVYT
+336 KDGDVFT

-356 GSGYVYDYGVKPGV
+356 GSGYIYDYGVKAGV
-370 RQPIVTNN
+370 RQPIVTKN
-378 EDAFKVNASKVDG
+378 EDAFKVNASKVYG

-469 LGVVSSSAYK
+469 IGVVSSSAYK

-484 SVKDAISIISN
+484 SVKDALTIIAN

-501 QVLWGLLLQQINL
+501 NVLWGLMLQQINL

-521 PKVDTGG
+521 PKIDTGG
-528 GVNPE
+528 GVSPDQ
-533 VGKAVTQMLLQGSDN
+533 GKAVSQMLLQGSEN

-553 MDSKIKLYSSLWENL
+553 MAAKIGLYTSLWENL
-568 MYDILQTGE
+568 MYDIIQTGE
-577 AGVAKNTPFAVP
+577 VGVVGNKPFSIP
-589 PGNPDERIP
+589 QGNPDERIP
-598 NLVVEPLPTEADWQ
+598 NLVVEPLPTDMDWQ
-612 DLFAKAQQALASG
+612 DLYAKAQQALAAG

-640 MKQAWA
+640 MKQAWG
-646 YLSVQQKRNDIKKSQ
+646 YLAVQQKRTEMKKAQ

-682 MGKEKLEQLKIFGNV
+682 EGKERLEQIKIIGNV
-697 IQEYA
+697 IGEYA
-702 KAAFANPMNNQN
+702 KAAFANPMNTQN
-714 PDIILQKIQIEMDK
+714 PELILQRIQLELEK
-728 MYGNTNAGNEQ
+728 MYGNTGNANGEQ
-739 QPAGPGQQQP
+739 PSAG
-749 AGPGQQQPEQYG
+749 GPPI
-761 EPAPTGGEL
+761 PTGGAEQL
-770 PDGGEP
+770 AVQGGE
-776 VQGYESD
+776 
-783 FGGGELQ
+783 GGGLPFEQPA

>member
-1 MFAPDLSLPFDKKK
+1 MFAPDLSVPFEKKK
-15 SKEFGKDFASGLETW
+15 SKEFGKDFASGLESW

-53 GNQSYLRT
+53 GNQTYLRT
-61 VQPIDNL
+61 TQPIDNL
-68 GANDSQTLLG
+68 VGTDSQTLPG
-78 ADLRNMK
+78 ADLRNMR
-85 LTSTILE
+85 LATTILE

-100 QKFKPTVS
+100 QRFRPTIS
-108 MIDALSMNQRIDM
+108 MIDALAMNDRTDM

-129 MLKQQ
+129 YLKQQ
-134 GAEMDQYLQQLGL
+134 GMQMEQITQQLGL
-147 TADDVPMDNT
+147 TPDEVPMDTT
-157 ELQIML
+157 EMQIML

-172 MNIELALQKIGH
+172 MNLELALNKIGN
-184 ENNLETLARMTDYD
+184 ENHLDTLARMADYD
-198 DVITA
+198 DAITA

-208 INRVNGKKQIEWL
+208 INRVNGKRQIEWL

-243 RIRPVPVE
+243 RIRPIPVE

-263 TELNNL
+263 EQLKNL
-269 RGGQFSLLYNWLY
+269 RGGQFSLLYNWLF
-282 WWASPGANNYLA
+282 WWNASNQQNFLT

-310 FVSTDLLYTNIKN
+310 FVSTDLLYTNVKN
-323 GRAYNGYAKKTSG
+323 GRAYNGYTKKTPG

-356 GSGYVYDYGVKPGV
+356 GSGYIYDYGVKTGV
-370 RQPIVTNN
+370 RQPIVTRN
-378 EDAFKVNASKVDG
+378 EDAFKVNASKVYG
-391 SFVWHHSSM
+391 NFVWYHSSM
-400 IRGESVSIIDRAK
+400 VRGESISIIDRAK
-413 PHIDAIEDTFKKFKT
+413 PHIDSIEDTFKKFKT
-428 YVKEFLPWMI
+428 YVREFLPWMI
-438 RVDQDALADLAMKE
+438 RVDQDALADLALKE

-469 LGVVSSSAYK
+469 IGVVSSSAYK

-484 SVKDAISIISN
+484 SVKDALTIISN

-501 QVLWGLLLQQINL
+501 QVLWNLLLQQINL

-521 PKVDTGG
+521 PKIDTGG

-533 VGKAVTQMLLQGSDN
+533 QGKAVSQMLLQGSEN

-553 MDSKIKLYSSLWENL
+553 MAAKIGLYTNLWENL
-568 MYDILQTGE
+568 MYDIMQSGE
-577 AGVAKNTPFAVP
+577 AGVAKGRAFNIPQ
-589 PGNPDERIP
+589 GNPDERIP
-598 NLVVEPLPTEADWQ
+598 NLIVEPLPTDMDWQ
-612 DLFAKAQQALASG
+612 DLYNKAQQALAAG

-640 MKQAWA
+640 MKQAWG
-646 YLSVQQKRNDIKKSQ
+646 YLSVQQKRNDIKKAQ

-682 MGKEKLEQLKIFGNV
+682 EGKERLEQIKIIGNV
-697 IQEYA
+697 IGEYA
-702 KAAFANPMNNQN
+702 KAAFANPMNTQN
-714 PDIILQKIQIEMDK
+714 PEVILQRIQLELDK
-728 MYGNTNAGNEQ
+728 MYGNTGNATGEQ
-739 QPAGPGQQQP
+739 QPSAG
-749 AGPGQQQPEQYG
+749 GPPI
-761 EPAPTGGEL
+761 PTGGAEQL
-770 PDGGEP
+770 AVQGGE
-776 VQGYESD
+776 
-783 FGGGELQ
+783 GGGLPI

>member
-1 MFAPDLSLPFDKKK
+1 MFAPDLTLPFDKKK
-15 SKEFGKDFASGLETW
+15 SPEFGKDFATGLEAW

-61 VQPIDNL
+61 TQPIDNL

-100 QKFKPTVS
+100 QKFKPSVS
-108 MIDALSMNQRIDM
+108 MIDALSMNQRLDM

-134 GAEMDQYLQQLGL
+134 GAEMGQYLQQLGL
-147 TADDVPMDNT
+147 TADEVPMDNT

-184 ENNLETLARMTDYD
+184 ENSLETLARMTDYD
-198 DVITA
+198 DVITS

-251 QVRIEAQEDLTD
+251 QVRIEAQEFLTD
-263 TELNNL
+263 DQLNNL
-269 RGGQFSLLYNWLY
+269 KGGQFSLLYNWLY

-310 FVSTDLLYTNIKN
+310 FVSTDLLYTNVKN
-323 GRAYNGYAKKTSG
+323 GRAYNGYTKKTAG

-343 AKVQNLFGGKYIC
+343 AKVQNLFGGKYVC
-356 GSGYVYDYGVKPGV
+356 GSGLVYDYGVKPGV

-378 EDAFKVNASKVDG
+378 EDAFKVNASKVYG

-428 YVKEFLPWMI
+428 YVKGFLPWMI

-484 SVKDAISIISN
+484 SVKDSISIIAN
-495 DGGGNL
+495 EGGANL
-501 QVLWGLLLQQINL
+501 NVLWSLLLQQINL

-589 PGNPDERIP
+589 AGNPDERIP
-598 NLVVEPLPTEADWQ
+598 NLIVEPLPTEADWQ
-612 DLFAKAQQALASG
+612 DLYAKSQQALASG

-646 YLSVQQKRNDIKKSQ
+646 YLSVQQKRNDIKKMQ
-661 MQQMADQ
+661 NQQMADQ

-682 MGKEKLEQLKIFGNV
+682 QGKEKLEQLKIFGNV

-714 PDIILQKIQIEMDK
+714 PDIVLQKIQIEMDK
-728 MYGNTNAGNEQ
+728 MYGNTSAGNEQ
-739 QPAGPGQQQP
+739 QPAASG
-749 AGPGQQQPEQYG
+749 QQPEQYG
-761 EPAPTGGEL
+761 QPTPDEQFGGEQL
-770 PDGGEP
+770 PDGGQP

-783 FGGGELQ
+783 FGGGEFE

>member
-1 MFAPDLSLPFDKKK
+1 MFAPDLSVPFEKKK
-15 SKEFGKDFASGLETW
+15 SKEFGKDFASGLESW

-53 GNQSYLRT
+53 GNQTYLRT
-61 VQPIDNL
+61 TQPIDNL
-68 GANDSQTLLG
+68 VGTDSQTLPG
-78 ADLRNMK
+78 ADLRNMR
-85 LTSTILE
+85 LATTILE

-100 QKFKPTVS
+100 QRFRPTIS
-108 MIDALSMNQRIDM
+108 MIDALAMNDRIDM

-129 MLKQQ
+129 YLKQQ
-134 GAEMDQYLQQLGL
+134 GMQMEQITQQLGL
-147 TADDVPMDNT
+147 TPDEVPMDTT
-157 ELQIML
+157 EMQIML

-172 MNIELALQKIGH
+172 MNLELALNKIGN
-184 ENNLETLARMTDYD
+184 ENHLDTLARMADYD
-198 DVITA
+198 DAITA

-208 INRVNGKKQIEWL
+208 INRVNGKRQIEWL

-243 RIRPVPVE
+243 RIRPIPVE

-263 TELNNL
+263 EQLKNL
-269 RGGQFSLLYNWLY
+269 RGGQFSLLYNWLF
-282 WWASPGANNYLA
+282 WWNSSNQQNFLT

-310 FVSTDLLYTNIKN
+310 FVSTDLLYTNVKN
-323 GRAYNGYAKKTSG
+323 GRAYNGYTKKTAG

-356 GSGYVYDYGVKPGV
+356 GSGYIYDYGVKTGV
-370 RQPIVTNN
+370 RQPIVTRN
-378 EDAFKVNASKVDG
+378 EDAFKVNASKVYG
-391 SFVWHHSSM
+391 NFVWYHSSM
-400 IRGESVSIIDRAK
+400 VRGESISIIDRAK
-413 PHIDAIEDTFKKFKT
+413 PHIDSIEDTFKKFKT
-428 YVKEFLPWMI
+428 YVREFLPWMI
-438 RVDQDALADLAMKE
+438 RVDQDALADLALKE

-469 LGVVSSSAYK
+469 IGVVSSSAYK

-484 SVKDAISIISN
+484 SVKDALTIISN

-501 QVLWGLLLQQINL
+501 QVLWSLLLQQINL

-521 PKVDTGG
+521 PKIDTGG
-528 GVNPE
+528 GVSPE
-533 VGKAVTQMLLQGSDN
+533 QGKAVSQMLLQGSEN

-553 MDSKIKLYSSLWENL
+553 MAAKIGLYTNLWENL
-568 MYDILQTGE
+568 MYDIMQSGE
-577 AGVAKNTPFAVP
+577 AGVAKGRAFNIPQ
-589 PGNPDERIP
+589 GNPDERIP
-598 NLVVEPLPTEADWQ
+598 NLIVEPLPTDMDWQ
-612 DLFAKAQQALASG
+612 DLYNKAQQALAAG

-640 MKQAWA
+640 MKQAWG
-646 YLSVQQKRNDIKKSQ
+646 YLSVQQKRNDIKKAQ

-682 MGKEKLEQLKIFGNV
+682 EGKERLEQIKIIGNV
-697 IQEYA
+697 IGEYA
-702 KAAFANPMNNQN
+702 KAAFANPMNTQN
-714 PDIILQKIQIEMDK
+714 PEVILQRIQLELEK
-728 MYGNTNAGNEQ
+728 MYGNTGNANGEQ
-739 QPAGPGQQQP
+739 PSAG
-749 AGPGQQQPEQYG
+749 GPPI
-761 EPAPTGGEL
+761 PTGGAEQL
-770 PDGGEP
+770 AVQGGE
-776 VQGYESD
+776 
-783 FGGGELQ
+783 GGGLPIGQPA